1 MGINETEA
9 IRGYS
14 MTTRESIRITDNVAR
29 LDDAVLQFGQEPM
42 RETLNQYVDFVD
54 AQESMD
60 AVAAGTR
67 AFAFDRKPMADA
79 LTTTF
84 FWGFLWGYHDTFAD
98 RRAPTDL
105 TRKQSTLFGLRQVET
120 RIPVQLADAQYKP
133 LPPLDAIEIF
143 RRREIMTREQF
154 EMILDQYA
162 RREAFFAT
170 GITLDNIEKHLYPAV
185 MDALVEG
192 TTLAEFR
199 ASVEELLLS
208 RARTETIFRTNLMT
222 AYNSG
227 HMDAMYDPLIADLI
241 PALQFLAII
250 DGRTTEI
257 CRRLN
262 NQIIMKDQAGAA
274 DLIPP
279 LHYSCRSTV
288 IPVWID
294 EFRQL
299 EPGQVFD
306 PASIY
311 TVPDAPRP
319 QEGFGSW
326 QPILNAVR

>member
-1 MGINETEA
+1 MSNREK
-9 IRGYS
+9 
-14 MTTRESIRITDNVAR
+14 TRIVDNMAR
-29 LDDAVLQFGQEPM
+29 LDDAAILYGTEPM
-42 RETLNQYVDFVD
+42 RRTLMEYVDLVD
-54 AQESMD
+54 AQTSMND
-60 AVAAGTR
+60 VAAVTR
-67 AFAFDRKPMADA
+67 TFSFSREPLADA
-79 LTTTF
+79 LTTTI

-105 TRKQSTLFGLRQVET
+105 TRTRSALFGLRQTVT
-120 RIPVQLADAQYKP
+120 RVPIQLADASFKP

-143 RRREIMTREQF
+143 DRRGIMTREQF
-154 EMILDQYA
+154 DLILDQYA

-170 GITLDNIEKHLYPAV
+170 GISLDNIERHLYPAV

-192 TTLAEFR
+192 TTLAEFQ
-199 ASVEELLLS
+199 AAVESLLLS
-208 RARTETIFRTNLMT
+208 RARTETIFRTNVMA

-241 PALQFLAII
+241 PALRFVAII
-250 DGRTTEI
+250 DDRTSEI

-274 DLIPP
+274 DLVPP

-288 IPVWID
+288 IPIWID
-294 EFRQL
+294 EWRQL

-311 TVPDAPRP
+311 TVADAPRP
-319 QEGFGSW
+319 LEGFGSW
-326 QPILNAVR
+326 RPVLNAA